1 MIYVEHIA
9 RDVHFSSIGADLFE
23 RKHIEMRFLW
33 GVRRRSARARIF
45 CRLLFFLSFSLS
57 LSLEMLRVFSL
68 SLRGW
73 RDESSLSLSLCW
85 LLLILLFFFY

>member
-9 RDVHFSSIGADLFE
+9 RDVHFSSKRQI
-23 RKHIEMRFLW
+23 FLRENTSKCVFY
-33 GVRRRSARARIF
+33 GVFAGEARARASSLVF
-45 CRLLFFLSFSLS
+45 CSFFLSLS

-73 RDESSLSLSLCW
+73 RDESSLSLSAGC
-85 LLLILLFFFY
+85 Y